1 LQRRLSEGVVQHIQT
16 VLCPVDGSE
25 CADRALAHAAEF
37 CRGRGARL
45 VVLTVRPVVPI
56 PALWLSS
63 AAMALEMD
71 AEAIESARAALADE
85 VRRVTDYSRVEFEVA
100 VGDVVTEI
108 LRVADECSADV
119 LVVGTHGLRGLDR
132 LMLGSVTERL
142 LRKASSPVLVVPPA
156 AVDAGASGRPAVI
169 VCGVD
174 RAAASRTALAT
185 AGELACLHKARL
197 VLVHV
202 FEDFAAED
210 PRFAHHFN
218 TDACWR
224 EAQPE
229 IRAAYDAMVPAE
241 CRQACEVEVVTRRG
255 RPCRVILETAASWSA
270 DLIVLGAAGWNP
282 PYGSTTAH
290 VLRDAKCPV
299 LVITQGHQPS

>member
-1 LQRRLSEGVVQHIQT
+1 MQLIQT

-25 CADRALAHAAEF
+25 CADRALAHAAEL
-37 CRGRGARL
+37 CRDRGARL

-63 AAMALEMD
+63 AAMALEVD
-71 AEAIESARAALADE
+71 AQAMEHARAALAAE
-85 VRRVTDYSRVEFEVA
+85 VRRVTGYSRVELEVA

-108 LRVADECSADV
+108 LRVAGECAADV

-142 LRKASSPVLVVPPA
+142 LRKATRPVLVVPPG

-174 RAAASRTALAT
+174 RAAASRTALAS
-185 AGELACLHKARL
+185 AGELACRHAARL
-197 VLVHV
+197 VLVHA

-224 EAQPE
+224 DAQPE
-229 IRAAYDAMVPAE
+229 IRAAYDAMVPAA
-241 CRQACEVEVVTRRG
+241 CRQACEVEVVARRG
-255 RPCRVILETAASWSA
+255 RPYRVILETATSWSA

-282 PYGSTTAH
+282 PYGSTTAR
-290 VLRDAKCPV
+290 VLREAKCPV
-299 LVITQGHQPS
+299 LVITEGPQPS